1 LYEYI
6 ENTYGY
12 EDRKK
17 NKVAFM
23 MNIFNGGLHAL
34 RGEEKLGIDKP
45 AIQEFM
51 IFVKDNTYDL
61 AIKKADN
68 IYWKLKEILASEGY
82 DNQNFGD
89 EGGYSPRVINGIRV
103 PNGFATTSEAFFYFL
118 KEGKL
123 DLKIKEIL
131 KGLKMSDMK
140 ELDKRSKKIRDLI
153 LKTKLPKLLQDD
165 ILKHF
170 IELQKFYKDNNLS
183 LAVRSSATA
192 EDAADASFAGQH
204 ESYLN
209 VVGFKELLKAIRL
222 CFSSLF
228 TSRAIAYRDNLKMDH
243 TLIGLS
249 VGVQKM
255 VRSDLACSGVM
266 FSCDTESGFA
276 DVVLING
283 SYGLGENI
291 VKGRVETDEYY
302 VYEKTLSKGFK
313 PIIEKRMGKKE

>member
-1 LYEYI
+1 
-6 ENTYGY
+6 
-12 EDRKK
+12 
-17 NKVAFM
+17 
-23 MNIFNGGLHAL
+23 
-34 RGEEKLGIDKP
+34 
-45 AIQEFM
+45 
-51 IFVKDNTYDL
+51 
-61 AIKKADN
+61 
-68 IYWKLKEILASEGY
+68 
-82 DNQNFGD
+82 
-89 EGGYSPRVINGIRV
+89 VIPGIRV
-103 PNGFATTSEAFFYFL
+103 PDGFATTSDAFFYFL

-123 DLKIKEIL
+123 DAKIKEIL
-131 KGLKMSDMK
+131 KGLDINNMK

-153 LKTKLPKLLQDD
+153 IKTKLPKSLEED
-165 ILKHF
+165 ILEHF
-170 IELQKFYKDNNLS
+170 VELQKLYKDKNIS
-183 LAVRSSATA
+183 LAVRSSATV

-209 VVGFKELLKAIRL
+209 VVGKEDLLKAIKL

-228 TSRAIAYRDNLKMDH
+228 TSRAIAYRNNLKLDH
-243 TLIGLS
+243 TKVGLS

-266 FSCDTESGFA
+266 FSCDTESGFS

>member
-1 LYEYI
+1 
-6 ENTYGY
+6 
-12 EDRKK
+12 
-17 NKVAFM
+17 
-23 MNIFNGGLHAL
+23 
-34 RGEEKLGIDKP
+34 
-45 AIQEFM
+45 
-51 IFVKDNTYDL
+51 
-61 AIKKADN
+61 
-68 IYWKLKEILASEGY
+68 
-82 DNQNFGD
+82 
-89 EGGYSPRVINGIRV
+89 
-103 PNGFATTSEAFFYFL
+103 L

-123 DLKIKEIL
+123 DLKIQEIL
-131 KGLKMSDMK
+131 KGLDINDMK
-140 ELDKRSKKIRDLI
+140 DLDLRSKKVRDLI
-153 LKTKLPKLLQDD
+153 LKTKLPKLLEED

-170 IELQKFYKDNNLS
+170 GELQKLYKDKNIS

-209 VVGFKELLKAIRL
+209 VVGFNELLKAIRL

-243 TLIGLS
+243 ASIGLS

-266 FSCDTESGFA
+266 FSCDTESGFG
-276 DVVLING
+276 DVVLINA

-302 VYEKTLSKGFK
+302 IYEKTLSKGFK
-313 PIIEKRMGKKE
+313 PIIEKRMGQKE